1 MMLPGRPHKRR
12 PRSLIALRLR
22 KADFLAFVQDVETA
36 IRDAVAMKVDFAA
49 IAARDDAVICL
60 GMKLRYDAVRRDL
73 VFLNVTSPL
82 ADNVLKLA
90 SRGLKGIADTHVNVL
105 MGPGRGGF
113 AADYDIG
120 GIRDNDM
127 NPDMVDV
134 AFVMTVL
141 RPSDDHSCADDPL
154 EKLLKL
160 ASLLSDSCL
169 NSIGMLNAFERDFQ
183 WNFHGENLQANGG
196 SGMGSVTS
204 VRNSLRVQPRRAQA
218 AWPAG

>member
-12 PRSLIALRLR
+12 LWTLIALRLR

-36 IRDAVAMKVDFAA
+36 IRDAVAVKVDFAA
-49 IAARDDAVICL
+49 IAARDEAVICL

-90 SRGLKGIADTHVNVL
+90 SRGLKGIADPHVNVL

-183 WNFHGENLQANGG
+183 WNFHGENLQQN
-196 SGMGSVTS
+196 
-204 VRNSLRVQPRRAQA
+204 
-218 AWPAG
+218 

>member
-12 PRSLIALRLR
+12 LWTLIALRLR
-22 KADFLAFVQDVETA
+22 KADFLAFVQEVETA
-36 IRDAVAMKVDFAA
+36 IRDAVAVKVDFAA
-49 IAARDDAVICL
+49 IAARDEAVICL

-90 SRGLKGIADTHVNVL
+90 SRGLKGIADRHVNVF

-120 GIRDNDM
+120 GIRDNEM

-134 AFVMTVL
+134 AFVMTVP
-141 RPSDDHSCADDPL
+141 RPGHDNARADDPAG
-154 EKLLKL
+154 KLLKL
-160 ASLLSDSCL
+160 ICFLSNPRL
-169 NSIGMLNAFERDFQ
+169 NG
-183 WNFHGENLQANGG
+183 
-196 SGMGSVTS
+196 V
-204 VRNSLRVQPRRAQA
+204 
-218 AWPAG
+218 

>member
-12 PRSLIALRLR
+12 LRTLIALRLR

-36 IRDAVAMKVDFAA
+36 IRDAVAVKVDFAA
-49 IAARDDAVICL
+49 IAA
-60 GMKLRYDAVRRDL
+60 RYDAVRRDL

-90 SRGLKGIADTHVNVL
+90 SRGLKGIADRHVNVF

-120 GIRDNDM
+120 GIRDNEM

-141 RPSDDHSCADDPL
+141 RSSDDHSCADDPL

-183 WNFHGENLQANGG
+183 WNFHGENLQQN
-196 SGMGSVTS
+196 
-204 VRNSLRVQPRRAQA
+204 
-218 AWPAG
+218 